1 MTETDLNNFVSTRNP
16 AIANIGIE
24 FRGDSE
30 LTNLTNVW
38 IYSDIAV
45 KISNFIDF
53 VQFSDCT
60 LCANLNGISCL
71 YYTAQA
77 VDSQNINLIGS
88 ISMNQGLYGVYV
100 EDSTGWQ
107 VLLNNKFDGVRV
119 EQLNG
124 TILNSENKVEATSI
138 RIGSCNRLANPSF
151 TNIFCAGSG
160 SAFFIGQTRMG
171 GATFKNITLTREYSI
186 DVPYPFRV
194 EFMDD
199 PQNTFRVLLEAFE
212 ASLYGTNAGDKKP
225 SFFNGRMINKSI
237 NPNNFKFDEA
247 VIVYDPP
254 KAPEVESEV
263 LIKNE
268 FNGVKDLI
276 QRVKIESNNINYIML
291 AGISDLKAAKIDA
304 VKYKIEVYIM
314 ERLSIFEFVLYKDFY
329 AEIIT
334 PNEFIYIGQNLSS
347 SQFNIII
354 NETEKTVFLF
364 NRLGVNSF
372 VNVTAQSI
380 KIQ

>member
-1 MTETDLNNFVSTRNP
+1 MN
-16 AIANIGIE
+16 
-24 FRGDSE
+24 
-30 LTNLTNVW
+30 
-38 IYSDIAV
+38 
-45 KISNFIDF
+45 
-53 VQFSDCT
+53 
-60 LCANLNGISCL
+60 
-71 YYTAQA
+71 
-77 VDSQNINLIGS
+77 SQNISLIGS
-88 ISMNQGLYGVYV
+88 ISMNQGLYGIYV
-100 EDSTGWQ
+100 EDSTGWK

-151 TNIFCAGSG
+151 TNIVCAGSG
-160 SAFFIGQTRMG
+160 SAFFIGQTRIG

-225 SFFNGRMINKSI
+225 SFLNGRMINKSI

-276 QRVKIESNNINYIML
+276 QRVKIESNNQNYIKL
-291 AGISDLKAAKIDA
+291 VGTSDLKAAKIDA
-304 VKYKIEVYIM
+304 VRYKIEVYIM
-314 ERLSIFEFVLYKDFY
+314 GRISIVEFVLYKD
-329 AEIIT
+329 
-334 PNEFIYIGQNLSS
+334 LS
-347 SQFNIII
+347 
-354 NETEKTVFLF
+354 
-364 NRLGVNSF
+364 
-372 VNVTAQSI
+372 
-380 KIQ
+380 